1 MVKLASDIFDSLVE
15 LGLTVYEAKAYVA
28 LLKRHPAK
36 AHEISRHSGI
46 PTPRVYEVVSRLVEK
61 GLAVPIGNDPVLYE
75 PLPAKEFVRLRKACF
90 EHLVARL
97 EKQLDELAA
106 EPAAEV
112 LWHIWGY
119 ENLLAKVREIISQ
132 AEKQV
137 LFSIWTPQIVDLCK
151 DLKEAHSRGVMLII
165 IQMGDD
171 PPGCPEWPVGR
182 VYRHMMVPTVYERH
196 GSELLVSADDRN
208 GLMMN
213 RAAGRDWEGFWTSN
227 QAIVRVIT
235 NYIRHDIYLAKIA
248 LRYGEMLKGVY
259 GDDLAFLLNVEED
272 RIVGEGGGE

>member
-1 MVKLASDIFDSLVE
+1 MDKLTTDVFESLVE
-15 LGLTVYEAKAYVA
+15 FGLTVYEAKAYVA
-28 LLKRHPAK
+28 LLRQHPSKARDISKNSGVPAAK
-36 AHEISRHSGI
+36 
-46 PTPRVYEVVSRLVEK
+46 VYDVMSRLVDK
-61 GLAVPIGNDPVLYE
+61 GLAVPVGSDPVLYE
-75 PLPAKEFVRLRKACF
+75 PLPAKEFVRLRRTRF
-90 EHLVARL
+90 ERL
-97 EKQLDELAA
+97 ADRVEEQLGGLSSK
-106 EPAAEV
+106 PSAEV
-112 LWHIWGY
+112 LWHIRGY
-119 ENLLAKVREIISQ
+119 ENLLAKVQEIISK

-196 GSELLVSADDRN
+196 GSELLVSADDQN